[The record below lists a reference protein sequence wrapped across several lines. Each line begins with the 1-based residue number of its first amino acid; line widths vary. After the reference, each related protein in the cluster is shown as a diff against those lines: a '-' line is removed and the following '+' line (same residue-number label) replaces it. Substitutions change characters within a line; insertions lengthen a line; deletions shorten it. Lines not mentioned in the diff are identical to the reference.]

1 MCKNY
6 QTQCNVIEQAKR
18 DTPEVYAVYE
28 QGPVPDLVGIVKVI
42 DRTTAELFDVH
53 RYGDIELF
61 KRVPV
66 WSAPSNRTIANWFG
80 LSHMYR
86 VARV

>member
-6 QTQCNVIEQAKR
+6 RTQQVVISLAKR
-18 DTPEVYAVYE
+18 ETPEVYAVYE
-28 QGPVPDLVGIVKVI
+28 QDSTPDLVGIVKVI
-42 DRTTAELFDVH
+42 NKTTAELYDVH
-53 RYGDIELF
+53 RYGDVEFF
-61 KRVPV
+61 KRIPV

>member
-6 QTQCNVIEQAKR
+6 RTQQAVISLAKR
-18 DTPEVYAVYE
+18 ETPEVYAIYE
-28 QGPVPDLVGIVKVI
+28 QGPVPDLVGIVKV

-61 KRVPV
+61 KRIPV